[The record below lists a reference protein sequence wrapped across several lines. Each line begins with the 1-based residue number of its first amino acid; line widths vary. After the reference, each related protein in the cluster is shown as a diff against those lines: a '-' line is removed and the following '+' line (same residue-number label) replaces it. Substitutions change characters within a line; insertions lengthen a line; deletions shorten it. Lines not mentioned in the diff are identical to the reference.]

1 MQGAGIELGAP
12 SAMDGDL
19 LARARGGDLAAF
31 EAIAV
36 ERLPGLYRLAHA
48 ILGEDAGAAE
58 ATCNTLVG
66 AWHEIPHLD
75 DPARLA
81 DWLDRI
87 LISECRMNLERAG
100 RGDLP
105 PGPSAGKA
113 PGAGAPH
120 DLEGDGLGGDGL
132 EGDELDRD
140 AIVRVLDRAFESLD
154 AVDRAVLV
162 LHDLEGRPPAAIAST
177 LHMPLG
183 TVKWRLHEGRL
194 VLRAALEMPE

>member
-1 MQGAGIELGAP
+1 MQGAGIESGAP

-48 ILGEDAGAAE
+48 ILGGDAEAAE

-66 AWHEIPHLD
+66 AWHELPHLD
-75 DPARLA
+75 DPARLD

-87 LISECRMNLERAG
+87 LVSECRMDLERAS
-100 RGDLP
+100 RADVP
-105 PGPSAGKA
+105 PVPVVPTRPDESAA
-113 PGAGAPH
+113 TP
-120 DLEGDGLGGDGL
+120 
-132 EGDELDRD
+132 DELDRE
-140 AIVRVLDRAFESLD
+140 AIIRLLDGAFESLD

-162 LHDLEGRPPAAIAST
+162 LHDLDGRSPAAIGEA
-177 LHMPLG
+177 LHMPPG
-183 TVKWRLHEGRL
+183 TVKWRLHEAHL
-194 VLRAALEMPE
+194 ALRASLETPA

>member
-19 LARARGGDLAAF
+19 LARARGGDVAAF

-87 LISECRMNLERAG
+87 LISECRMNLEHAS

-105 PGPSAGKA
+105 PGPSAGEL
-113 PGAGAPH
+113 PVAGAPPELTR
-120 DLEGDGLGGDGL
+120 DLLD
-132 EGDELDRD
+132 GDELDRD
-140 AIVRVLDRAFESLD
+140 AIVRLLDRAFESLD

-194 VLRAALEMPE
+194 VLRAALEMPA

>member
-87 LISECRMNLERAG
+87 LISECRMNLEHAG
-100 RGDLP
+100 REDLP
-105 PGPSAGKA
+105 PGPSVGEP

-120 DLEGDGLGGDGL
+120 DLERDEL

-177 LHMPLG
+177 LHVPLG

-194 VLRAALEMPE
+194 VLRAALEVPG